1 MKLPLIFFLIFSTAN
16 QVFSQALEAEKWQ
29 FEAAINISGYNSLSI
44 SLEKEYTVNKFKFG
58 PRVELLNPF
67 GDLIYMVND
76 TSGFSQK
83 AQIRLR
89 LLQVEWS
96 ATDKIRIGAAP
107 FWMLGPLPQ
116 RGYYKVPSSVYVHF
130 DLDEKKT
137 LSSEIAFTTSW
148 EELSQI
154 SIRKTF

>member
-1 MKLPLIFFLIFSTAN
+1 MKLLLIIFLLLSTVS
-16 QVFSQALEAEKWQ
+16 QSFSQTLETEKWQ

-44 SLEKEYTVNKFKFG
+44 SLEKEFTYNQFKFG

-107 FWMLGPLPQ
+107 FWLLGPLPR

-148 EELSQI
+148 NELAQI